1 MPVYKDN
8 KNGTWYVSLWFT
20 AWDGS
25 KKKKLKRGFATKH
38 EAAEYER
45 KLYILISSAATVR
58 CE

>member
-38 EAAEYER
+38 EAAEY
-45 KLYILISSAATVR
+45 
-58 CE
+58 

>member
-25 KKKKLKRGFATKH
+25 KKKKLKRGLPQNTKLRSMN
-38 EAAEYER
+38 A
-45 KLYILISSAATVR
+45 SSIIRSRVKWR
-58 CE
+58 